1 MALEAIQVIQDLAVV
16 LVVALGMAVV
26 SYLLRQPLVI
36 GYILAGIIIGP
47 FTPPF
52 SFLTHPEVLNL
63 FAEIGIVF
71 LLFAIGLDFP
81 IAKLRSV
88 GRPAIIIA
96 ITESLGTFVLGFLVA
111 GALGLPR
118 FDSLFLGL
126 AISVTSTVILSRIL
140 EELGVLQAYET
151 KLVLGIAVVED
162 VVVVSVLA
170 VLQSLATTG
179 SIAFLSVGLS
189 LLLVGA
195 FVAGTIVLGS
205 RSIPRLVDAV
215 ARTERPDLLVIAI
228 LAVAFGL
235 SIVASLIGI
244 SVATG
249 AFLAGVLVAE
259 SKSQARASAL
269 VTPLKSLF
277 GAIFFVSMGALMN
290 IGLLPAYVVPISIL
304 LATAYLAKY
313 VLVYLAARSQRL
325 PAATARRAASS
336 FSALGGELALVVAKG
351 GADVGVTSAFVLPMI
366 GTMTLVTAFLSPY
379 IVRVGW
385 GRFAELHPS
394 DPATPPEPS

>member
-1 MALEAIQVIQDLAVV
+1 MALAAIPVIQDLAVV

-26 SYLLRQPLVI
+26 AYLLRQPLVI

-47 FTPPF
+47 YTPPF
-52 SFLTHPEVLNL
+52 SLLTHPEVLNL
-63 FAEIGIVF
+63 LAEIGIVF

-88 GRPAIIIA
+88 GRPAIVIA
-96 ITESLGTFVLGFLVA
+96 LTESLGTFFLGFVVA
-111 GALGLPR
+111 LALGLPR

-140 EELGVLQAYET
+140 EELGVFQRDET

-162 VVVVSVLA
+162 IIVVSVLA
-170 VLQSLATTG
+170 VLQSLALTG
-179 SIAFLSVGLS
+179 SVAVVSVGLS
-189 LLLVGA
+189 LALVGA
-195 FVAGTIVLGS
+195 FIAGTIVLGS
-205 RSIPRLVDAV
+205 RSIPRLVDAI
-215 ARTERPDLLVIAI
+215 ARTERTDLLVIGV

-259 SKSQARASAL
+259 SKSQPRANAL

-304 LATAYLAKY
+304 LATAYIAKY
-313 VLVYLAARSQRL
+313 VLVYVAARGQRL
-325 PAATARRAASS
+325 PPVAARRAASS

-351 GADVGVTSAFVLPMI
+351 GADVGITSPFVLPMI

-379 IVRVGW
+379 IVRIGW
-385 GRFAELHPS
+385 SRFVAADRIEPT
-394 DPATPPEPS
+394 TPPEPG